1 MKTFYKALF
10 AMFSFFMNVAYQFEQ
25 VWAAMTYQE
34 VGGYDYNCCSS
45 ARCTSSQIIV
55 LGSSGIYSGFDY
67 VRVYYSGVSGFCSSG
82 MSSCTSANW
91 YNSYYTYCSGIS
103 GMCGESAYLTGNSC
117 ARCASYMYAIASS
130 GYHRNNSCVYCSAG
144 YYRDYNSC
152 FRCPSGGSVWGS
164 VYGTTSVR
172 NSGTSANCFLVSG
185 MVFNDATGSGTAI
198 SNCYYSM

>member
-34 VGGYDYNCCSS
+34 VGGFDYNCCSS
-45 ARCTSSQIIV
+45 ARCASSQIIV

-67 VRVYYSGVSGFCSSG
+67 VRIYYSGVSGFCSSG

-91 YNSYYTYCSGIS
+91 YNPYYTYCSGIS
-103 GMCGESAYLTGNSC
+103 GMCGESSYLTGSSC
-117 ARCASYMYAIASS
+117 ARCASFMYAVSSS
-130 GYHRNNSCVYCSAG
+130 GYHRNNSCVYCREG
-144 YYRDYNSC
+144 YYYDRGSC

-164 VYGTTSVR
+164 VYGTTSGRQIGGSVK
-172 NSGTSANCFLVSG
+172 CFLGSG
-185 MVFNDATGSGTAI
+185 MAFNDATGSGTAI
-198 SNCYYSM
+198 GNCYYSM